1 MKLAYVDAFS
11 GISGDMFLGALVDA
25 GLPLDHLKAQL
36 ALLPWDDAYELQ
48 ARQVHKGALRACL
61 VEVILGDHSR
71 ASDAPEPQHEHLH
84 GDHDQPHD
92 HTYENLLGDQNHPHK
107 DSFTHQHS
115 RQRGLSEIEALIEGS
130 GLSKKVKE
138 TSLKVFRLLAEAE
151 ARVHGTTIEEVHFH
165 EVGAVDSIIDIVGAA
180 IGLDYL
186 GIERLY
192 ASALPMGSG
201 QVVTQHGL
209 LPLPA
214 PATLEILA
222 LAHAKTVPSPAQVEL
237 VTPTGAALLGALA
250 LFEQPRLVLAGVGV
264 GAGQRELPW
273 PNILRLVIG
282 EQESGSAEAVVLIE
296 TNIDD
301 MNPQL
306 FGNVMNRLLT
316 AGALDVFFTAVQM
329 TKNRPGT
336 MLSVVARQGDEVNL
350 VHLILKET
358 TTLGLR
364 VHPVRRYEAGRE
376 FRTVQTPFGSVP
388 MKLKLLDGEVI
399 QAAPEYDACLKL
411 AELHGVPL
419 VQVYNAALSAGLQ
432 IKD

>member
-1 MKLAYVDAFS
+1 MRQPS
-11 GISGDMFLGALVDA
+11 
-25 GLPLDHLKAQL
+25 
-36 ALLPWDDAYELQ
+36 LL
-48 ARQVHKGALRACL
+48 
-61 VEVILGDHSR
+61 
-71 ASDAPEPQHEHLH
+71 
-84 GDHDQPHD
+84 
-92 HTYENLLGDQNHPHK
+92 
-107 DSFTHQHS
+107 
-115 RQRGLSEIEALIEGS
+115 
-130 GLSKKVKE
+130 
-138 TSLKVFRLLAEAE
+138 
-151 ARVHGTTIEEVHFH
+151 
-165 EVGAVDSIIDIVGAA
+165 
-180 IGLDYL
+180 
-186 GIERLY
+186 
-192 ASALPMGSG
+192 GSG
-201 QVVTQHGL
+201 QVETQHGL

-237 VTPTGAALLGALA
+237 VTPTGAAILAALA
-250 LFEQPRLVLAGVGV
+250 IFEQPRLVLSATGV

-282 EQESGSAEAVVLIE
+282 EQESGSAEEVVLIE

-329 TKNRPGT
+329 KKNRPGT
-336 MLSVVARQGDEVNL
+336 ILSVVARWSDEVDL
-350 VHLILKET
+350 VRLILKET
-358 TTLGLR
+358 TTLGIR
-364 VHPVRRYEAGRE
+364 IHPVRRYEAGRE
-376 FRTVQTPFGSVP
+376 FRTVQTPFGAVS

-419 VQVYNAALSAGLQ
+419 MQVYNAALAAGQQ